1 MTPSAIAAP
10 VFCGSQPISAMSD
23 NGAAMNASEERTM
36 RRRAKT
42 AIAARTIVPTGVL
55 PKIKIVKRDVARE
68 ERRDQDDVSA
78 REMGVAFAERDI
90 AAADRPSIT
99 TWRRLP

>member
-1 MTPSAIAAP
+1 
-10 VFCGSQPISAMSD
+10 
-23 NGAAMNASEERTM
+23 M

-78 REMGVAFAERDI
+78 REMGVAFAERDNRRGRQAEHHDMAKVAVDHERDRREKKRG
-90 AAADRPSIT
+90 AATDAAHR
-99 TWRRLP
+99 